1 MGKEEG
7 KKEKG
12 EAYPYQH
19 FLKFGSIPP
28 CQFYWGVMVDDV
40 WDNKQLA
47 ELSTLLMNL
56 ATYLK
61 IKIRQG
67 LSIQYTFFGRSTAES
82 IGVSLLYT
90 MTSFFGL
97 NTWQMFHPLL
107 LVSLKAL

>member
-7 KKEKG
+7 EKEKG

-19 FLKFGSIPP
+19 FLKFGSTLP

-61 IKIRQG
+61 IKFWPLENKNQAG
-67 LSIQYTFFGRSTAES
+67 TEYSVFSIF
-82 IGVSLLYT
+82 SLLEAQLT
-90 MTSFFGL
+90 VLG
-97 NTWQMFHPLL
+97 
-107 LVSLKAL
+107 